1 MQNSNAKKNYWKKFF
16 RVWNFIENQVFM
28 NSTLF
33 SSFSVANL
41 FESMQLVCLVTSGNM
56 YLVSKR
62 TYMGSPDMVSKRSSG
77 LTRKSLEDVLR
88 YRKEVLR
95 MSPGIRLYDIWKN
108 VVATSILDKSKKSLK
123 PKLRPFKAYLRRL
136 CVGWVNVSINGMT
149 LKWICRRKTFF
160 LHFFVL
166 LFLKIIVFYLFFFVC
181 LFLFFSIY

>member
-1 MQNSNAKKNYWKKFF
+1 
-16 RVWNFIENQVFM
+16 M

-95 MSPGIRLYDIWKN
+95 MSPGRRLYDILKN
-108 VVATSILDKSKKSLK
+108 VVATSILGKSKKSLK

-136 CVGWVNVSINGMT
+136 CVGWVNVSVNGMT

-160 LHFFVL
+160 LHFF
-166 LFLKIIVFYLFFFVC
+166 FFFFLRTNCFLSFFLC
-181 LFLFFSIY
+181 LFVFVFFNLLNKIALMIE

>member
-1 MQNSNAKKNYWKKFF
+1 
-16 RVWNFIENQVFM
+16 M

-88 YRKEVLR
+88 YHKEVLR
-95 MSPGIRLYDIWKN
+95 MSPGRRLYDILKN
-108 VVATSILDKSKKSLK
+108 VVATSILDKSKY
-123 PKLRPFKAYLRRL
+123 F
-136 CVGWVNVSINGMT
+136 
-149 LKWICRRKTFF
+149 
-160 LHFFVL
+160 
-166 LFLKIIVFYLFFFVC
+166 
-181 LFLFFSIY
+181 